1 MKQGTGGAVHSMDG
15 GAAPAKGR
23 GMAGNELSRLL
34 GGPPG
39 AVIAKLIFMSI
50 LVGAFLSL
58 FGLTPPDLIRG
69 VKALIDRILD
79 LGFGAVREILRYL
92 VYGAVIVVPIW
103 LLLRL
108 FGRKV

>member
-1 MKQGTGGAVHSMDG
+1 
-15 GAAPAKGR
+15 
-23 GMAGNELSRLL
+23 MAGNELSRLL

>member
-1 MKQGTGGAVHSMDG
+1 
-15 GAAPAKGR
+15 
-23 GMAGNELSRLL
+23 MANELNRIL

-39 AVIAKLIFMSI
+39 AVIVKLVFLSI

-58 FGLTPPDLIRG
+58 FGLTPPDIFRG
-69 VKALIDRILD
+69 VKALIDRVLD

-92 VYGAVIVVPIW
+92 VYGAIIVVPIW

-108 FGRKV
+108 FGSKA

>member
-1 MKQGTGGAVHSMDG
+1 MKQGQRAAVQWCGCM
-15 GAAPAKGR
+15 APDEGST
-23 GMAGNELSRLL
+23 MAGNDMSRLL

-58 FGLTPPDLIRG
+58 FGLTPPDIIRG
-69 VKALIDRILD
+69 IKSLIDRVLD

-92 VYGAVIVVPIW
+92 VYGAVIVVPLW
-103 LLLRL
+103 LLMRL